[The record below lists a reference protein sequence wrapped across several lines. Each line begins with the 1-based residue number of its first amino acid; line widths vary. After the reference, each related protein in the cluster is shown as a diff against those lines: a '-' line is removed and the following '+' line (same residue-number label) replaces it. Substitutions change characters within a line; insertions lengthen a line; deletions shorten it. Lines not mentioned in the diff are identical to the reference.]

1 MFKMKENQMDEAH
14 KKLLA
19 DVDDIKK
26 AVKELHEK
34 MSKVI
39 DHIKHC
45 EEHEKSGKCEAHKK

>member
-1 MFKMKENQMDEAH
+1 MDEAH